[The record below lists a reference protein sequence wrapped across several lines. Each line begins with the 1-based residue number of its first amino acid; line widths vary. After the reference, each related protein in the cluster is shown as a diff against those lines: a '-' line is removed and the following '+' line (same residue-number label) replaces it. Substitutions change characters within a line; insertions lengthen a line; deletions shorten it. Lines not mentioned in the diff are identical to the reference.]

1 MKRIILAVLLLGI
14 IGASIFLF
22 MKQPV
27 KTIPI
32 GDYESAAN
40 IDVSLDV
47 LNIDF
52 TNSPDDKIH
61 VQIKGQQVNN
71 HMVSIRKEKNRFVIE
86 EKQQKKKWTNY
97 IHIRQAPTILVQMPK
112 RQLKTLTLHTVDGNL
127 NINDLVLDSVDVRTS
142 AGDAFLE
149 GMSIS
154 NADIQSKDGS
164 VSIAKSSIENF
175 SVTTNAGDVSIKD
188 ITGINHIIQT
198 FDGQIHISEAIE
210 QPKVQAKSTSG
221 DIQIHYKQTPNS
233 LLLTTA
239 GEDIKILFPKYNKN
253 THMIGEGVNI
263 LSAET
268 EDGAILIK

>member
-14 IGASIFLF
+14 IGASFFLF

-61 VQIKGQQVNN
+61 VQIKGHQVNN
-71 HMVSIRKEKNRFVIE
+71 KMVSIREEKNRFVIE

-97 IHIRQAPTILVQMPK
+97 IHIRQKPTILVQMPN

-127 NINDLVLDSVDVRTS
+127 NVNDLVLNSVEVRTS
-142 AGDAFLE
+142 VGDAILE

-164 VSIAKSSIENF
+164 VSIEKSSIENF
-175 SVTTNAGDVSIKD
+175 SITTNAGDVSLKD
-188 ITGINHIIQT
+188 STGINHIIQT
-198 FDGQIHISEAIE
+198 IDGQIHISEAKE

-221 DIQIHYKQTPNS
+221 NIQIHYKQIPHS
-233 LLLTTA
+233 LQLTTA
-239 GEDIKILFPKYNKN
+239 GEDIEILLPKYNKN

-268 EDGAILIK
+268 EDGAVLIK

>member
-27 KTIPI
+27 KTMPI
-32 GDYESAAN
+32 GDYESAPN
-40 IDVSLDV
+40 IDVSLDM

-61 VQIKGQQVNN
+61 VQIKGHQVNN
-71 HMVSIRKEKNRFVIE
+71 NMVSLREEKNRFVIE

-97 IHIRQAPTILVQMPK
+97 IHIRQTPTILVQMPK
-112 RQLKTLTLHTVDGNL
+112 HQLKTLTLHTVDGNFT
-127 NINDLVLDSVDVRTS
+127 INELVLDSVEVKTS
-142 AGDAFLE
+142 TGDAILE

-154 NADIQSKDGS
+154 NADVQSKDGS

-188 ITGINHIIQT
+188 STGINHMIQT

-210 QPKVQAKSTSG
+210 QPKVQTKSTSG

-233 LLLTTA
+233 LRLTTA
-239 GEDIKILFPKYNKN
+239 GEDIKILLPNYNKN
-253 THMIGEGVNI
+253 THMIGEGVNT
-263 LSAET
+263 LSTET
-268 EDGAILIK
+268 EDGAVLIK